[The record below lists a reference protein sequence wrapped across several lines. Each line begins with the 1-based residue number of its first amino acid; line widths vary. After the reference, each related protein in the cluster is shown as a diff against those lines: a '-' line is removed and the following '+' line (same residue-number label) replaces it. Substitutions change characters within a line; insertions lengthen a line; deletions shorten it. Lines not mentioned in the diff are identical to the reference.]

1 MAGAHASAPPA
12 CSAIHSRSSRP
23 GAVNVAAG
31 TSHTNEPVSIVPPA
45 RSKLG
50 PSATRPLVSVSCADP
65 PTDPGPPG
73 RPDPG
78 AGERPPEGSG
88 WDVAP
93 EPTGPAPDPG
103 RGVLDA
109 RGVEVSSVARG
120 LGVGSDDPRGVALGV
135 GVSPGIVGSGSVAEG
150 VGKGT
155 SGVAVGA
162 GVGGRV
168 GTGVG
173 VGAGVGAGRTRTD
186 GDEPRRGPVPVH
198 PWRGYAVACHVI
210 WPAESASAR
219 TVKDVLRG
227 RSRPPIPPELLTRTW
242 FPADPALDHPL
253 PAVTESTSKLE
264 GTSTTMHLIDPRGS
278 VVALSVKFVTEPAV
292 TVDGLTEMVQSS
304 AARAVP
310 APDAATRASSAAAS
324 QARARCGTG
333 AGRRRDG
340 SPVR

>member
-1 MAGAHASAPPA
+1 MK
-12 CSAIHSRSSRP
+12 
-23 GAVNVAAG
+23 VAAG

-45 RSKLG
+45 RSKLNPRSPAVG
-50 PSATRPLVSVSCADP
+50 PLVSVNWADS
-65 PTDPGPPG
+65 PTDPDPVPG

-78 AGERPPEGSG
+78 TDEGSSDG
-88 WDVAP
+88 SGCDDPP
-93 EPTGPAPDPG
+93 EPTGPEPDPG

-109 RGVEVSSVARG
+109 RGVALPSVARG
-120 LGVGSDDPRGVALGV
+120 LGVASDDPRGVALGV
-135 GVSPGIVGSGSVAEG
+135 GVTPGIVGSGSVADG
-150 VGKGT
+150 VGRGT

-162 GVGGRV
+162 TVGTGVGGGV

-186 GDEPRRGPVPVH
+186 GDEPRIGPVPEH
-198 PWRGYAVACHVI
+198 AWAGYAVACHVI

-219 TVKDVLRG
+219 TVNDVLRG

-253 PAVTESTSKLE
+253 PAVTDRTSKLE
-264 GTSTTMHLIDPRGS
+264 GTLMTMHLIDPRGS
-278 VVALSVKFVTEPAV
+278 VVAVSVKFVTEPAV
-292 TVDGLTEMVQSS
+292 TVDGLIKTVQST

-310 APDAATRASSAAAS
+310 VPDAATRASSAAAS
-324 QARARCGTG
+324 QARARRGTG